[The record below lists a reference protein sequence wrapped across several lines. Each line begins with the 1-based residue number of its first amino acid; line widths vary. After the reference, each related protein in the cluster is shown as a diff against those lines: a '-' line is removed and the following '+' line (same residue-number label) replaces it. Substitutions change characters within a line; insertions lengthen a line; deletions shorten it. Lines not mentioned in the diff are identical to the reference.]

1 MNLVKG
7 KCINRV
13 LKNTH
18 EKFPV
23 DPDSNLKDAIN
34 NFKWKTRFHDR
45 NKDAINNALQ
55 IKNEIW
61 WSKQSDFKNMAYCF
75 LVH

>member
-34 NFKWKTRFHDR
+34 N
-45 NKDAINNALQ
+45 ALQ
-55 IKNEIW
+55 MKNEI
-61 WSKQSDFKNMAYCF
+61 
-75 LVH
+75 

>member
-13 LKNTH
+13 LKKTTH
-18 EKFPV
+18 DEFPV

-34 NFKWKTRFHDR
+34 NFKWRTRFNDR
-45 NKDAINNALQ
+45 NKDAINNAFQ
-55 IKNEIW
+55 IKNKI
-61 WSKQSDFKNMAYCF
+61 
-75 LVH
+75 